1 METIRGRVWTF
12 GNNVN
17 TTIMAPHE
25 TYGGVEREMIKPIRD
40 VTMTAIRPNF
50 PQEVKPG
57 DVIVAGTN
65 WGCGSH
71 RDDSTRVF
79 IDLGVQAI
87 IADSMA
93 DLYYR
98 MCIAYGLPAFVCR
111 GVSALFKD
119 GDTLHLNLKTGEV
132 KNLTTG
138 KTIRGQSTPEFL
150 LTILQ
155 RGGMLPIIVEKNKR
169 V

>member
-1 METIRGRVWTF
+1 MEIRGRVWTF

-25 TYGGVEREMIKPIRD
+25 TYGGVEREMIQPIRD
-40 VTMTAIRPNF
+40 VTMTAIRPTF
-50 PQEVKPG
+50 PLDVRPG

-71 RDDSTRVF
+71 RDDATRVF
-79 IDLGVQAI
+79 IDLGIQAI
-87 IADSMA
+87 VADSMA

-98 MCIAYGLPAFVCR
+98 TCIAYGLPAVTCS
-111 GVSALFKD
+111 GVSEIFED
-119 GDTLHLNLKTGEV
+119 GDTINLNLMTGEV
-132 KNLTTG
+132 TNLTSG
-138 KTIRGQSTPEFL
+138 KTIAGQSTPIFL

-155 RGGMLPIIVEKNKR
+155 RGGLLPIIVEKNKR